1 MKSKANQ
8 KYYHLMLFPGM
19 FFLFLFHI
27 IPLGGVIMAF
37 QDFKPIRGILHSEFI
52 GFDNFKQLFILP
64 DFRQIMTNTVV
75 IAVCKIVIGMV
86 AAVAFAVLLN
96 ECRNVRLKRMVQT
109 AVYLPHFLSWV
120 ILAVMFSN
128 LLSYTGVINSLLG
141 LFGIEPQ
148 MFLVNNKWFRT
159 IVILGD
165 VWKEFGYNA
174 VVYVA
179 AMTAIDPGLYEAA
192 QIDGANRW
200 NQIWHITLPAILQTL
215 ILMMTLNMGQI
226 MNAGFDEVFN
236 LYSPLVYET
245 GDIIDTY
252 VYRVGLT
259 NMQYSF
265 GTAVGMFKSVIS
277 FLLLTLSYKLA
288 DRFAGYRIF

>member
-165 VWKEFGYNA
+165 VWKEFG
-174 VVYVA
+174 
-179 AMTAIDPGLYEAA
+179 L
-192 QIDGANRW
+192 
-200 NQIWHITLPAILQTL
+200 
-215 ILMMTLNMGQI
+215 
-226 MNAGFDEVFN
+226 
-236 LYSPLVYET
+236 
-245 GDIIDTY
+245 
-252 VYRVGLT
+252 
-259 NMQYSF
+259 
-265 GTAVGMFKSVIS
+265 
-277 FLLLTLSYKLA
+277 
-288 DRFAGYRIF
+288 

>member
-109 AVYLPHFLSWV
+109 AVYLPHSCP
-120 ILAVMFSN
+120 
-128 LLSYTGVINSLLG
+128 G
-141 LFGIEPQ
+141 LFLQ
-148 MFLVNNKWFRT
+148 LCLVIYYHT
-159 IVILGD
+159 QEL
-165 VWKEFGYNA
+165 
-174 VVYVA
+174 
-179 AMTAIDPGLYEAA
+179 
-192 QIDGANRW
+192 
-200 NQIWHITLPAILQTL
+200 
-215 ILMMTLNMGQI
+215 
-226 MNAGFDEVFN
+226 
-236 LYSPLVYET
+236 
-245 GDIIDTY
+245 
-252 VYRVGLT
+252 
-259 NMQYSF
+259 
-265 GTAVGMFKSVIS
+265 
-277 FLLLTLSYKLA
+277 
-288 DRFAGYRIF
+288 